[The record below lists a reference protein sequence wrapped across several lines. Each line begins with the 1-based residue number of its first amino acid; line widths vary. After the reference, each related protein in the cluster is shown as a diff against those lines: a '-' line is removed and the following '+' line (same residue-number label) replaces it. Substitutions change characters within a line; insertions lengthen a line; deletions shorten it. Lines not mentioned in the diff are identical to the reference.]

1 MKKQS
6 PWSKWS
12 IIFNQ
17 IEQKQMTPLV
27 KMGNDF
33 LIKWDIHSS
42 WTKKMTSLVKMA
54 NDIIIKWD
62 ILC

>member
-1 MKKQS
+1 
-6 PWSKWS
+6 
-12 IIFNQ
+12 
-17 IEQKQMTPLV
+17 MTPLV

-54 NDIIIKWD
+54 NDILIKWD